1 MQTHVESSLSH
12 SSLQIECFD
21 RLQERYQSLGLAARA
36 ELALRDAEPA
46 LQAADAILQKLA
58 KNKNL
63 DAALADIRKN
73 FILAGKMRP
82 SEARNLLLDA
92 SADFIE
98 ATRHKLAAWSKTM
111 LRLSQSEGIAIEN
124 GRECI
129 SRNAPIALAIAGN
142 ACVSSYLSMLQMVIA
157 ALTKVDSKHAK
168 SYGQMTVEIR
178 RCSTVLGDCES
189 ASGIAASVN

>member
-1 MQTHVESSLSH
+1 MQTHAESLTPHASLKIEGFDQ
-12 SSLQIECFD
+12 LQA
-21 RLQERYQSLGLAARA
+21 RYQSLGLAARA
-36 ELALRDAEPA
+36 ELALHDAEPA

-111 LRLSQSEGIAIEN
+111 QRLSQNEGVVLEN

-129 SRNAPIALAIAGN
+129 SRNEPIALAIAGN
-142 ACVSSYLSMLQMVIA
+142 ACVSTYLSMLQMIVA
-157 ALTKVDSKHAK
+157 ALTKIDNKHAK
-168 SYGQMTVEIR
+168 SYGQMTAEIR